1 MWTLAIEMWVGSS
14 KQLVLSPLDDCG
26 LLGGMSAGQVEARD
40 ERSVHR
46 EEPCVAADAT
56 LSCADDTIV
65 VDDTAVVV
73 CFDGSA
79 A

>member
-1 MWTLAIEMWVGSS
+1 M
-14 KQLVLSPLDDCG
+14 LSPLDDCG
-26 LLGGMSAGQVEARD
+26 PLGGMSAGQVEARD

>member
-1 MWTLAIEMWVGSS
+1 M
-14 KQLVLSPLDDCG
+14 LSPLDDCG
-26 LLGGMSAGQVEARD
+26 LLGGMSAGQVEARG
-40 ERSVHR
+40 ERSVHC

-56 LSCADDTIV
+56 LSCADDIV

-73 CFDGSA
+73 CFDVPA

>member
-1 MWTLAIEMWVGSS
+1 M
-14 KQLVLSPLDDCG
+14 LSPLDDCG

-56 LSCADDTIV
+56 LSCADDIV

-73 CFDGSA
+73 CFDVLA

>member
-1 MWTLAIEMWVGSS
+1 M
-14 KQLVLSPLDDCG
+14 LSPLDDCG

-56 LSCADDTIV
+56 LSCADDIV

>member
-1 MWTLAIEMWVGSS
+1 
-14 KQLVLSPLDDCG
+14 
-26 LLGGMSAGQVEARD
+26 MSAGQVEARG

-56 LSCADDTIV
+56 LSCADDIVV

-73 CFDGSA
+73 VCFDVPA